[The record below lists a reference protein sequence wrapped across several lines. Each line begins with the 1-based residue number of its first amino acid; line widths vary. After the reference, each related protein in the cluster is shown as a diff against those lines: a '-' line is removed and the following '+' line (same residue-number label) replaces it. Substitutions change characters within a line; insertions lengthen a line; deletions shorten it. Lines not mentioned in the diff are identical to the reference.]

1 MEVGSVYRCA
11 VCGNVVEVLH
21 VGGGQLVCCGQPM
34 QLLTEQTADAATEKH
49 VPVIER
55 NAEGILVK
63 VGSVPHPMTENHYL
77 EWIELTVDGVC
88 HRRFLKPGDAPEA
101 LFSVK
106 GNQLQAR
113 EYCTIHGLWKS

>member
-11 VCGNVVEVLH
+11 VCGNVVEMLH

-49 VPVIER
+49 VPVIEQT
-55 NAEGILVK
+55 AEGILVK

-88 HRRFLKPGDAPEA
+88 HRRFLKPGDPPEA